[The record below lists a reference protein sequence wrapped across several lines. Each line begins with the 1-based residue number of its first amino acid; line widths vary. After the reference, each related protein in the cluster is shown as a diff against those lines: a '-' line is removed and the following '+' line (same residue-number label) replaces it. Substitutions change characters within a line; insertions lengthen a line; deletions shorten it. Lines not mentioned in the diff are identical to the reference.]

1 MKTRKIFTSLL
12 TILFLTLI
20 FSPAN
25 ARSTNKNSKAK
36 KSITNSKTKQDVIR
50 HLDFMGV
57 PINGTISEFTS
68 KLTNKGFKTT
78 PNSLPVGVK
87 TYSGRYFDNSAELFV
102 YYIPNS
108 KLVYR
113 VKVVIGTYSESQCEN
128 LMLGILSALDRKY
141 EENDVEQGEYEDRT
155 AFSMS
160 VYDEGNGVLF
170 SSEDEEV
177 QVWFPTIGG
186 IDLFI
191 SYELYSYDCDY
202 RLFIDF
208 YDAENYGKY
217 IEWRDSNI

>member
-1 MKTRKIFTSLL
+1 MKSRKIFTSLL

-20 FSPAN
+20 FSPAT
-25 ARSTNKNSKAK
+25 ARSTNKSSKAN
-36 KSITNSKTKQDVIR
+36 KSTAHSKSKQEMIR

-68 KLTNKGFKTT
+68 KLATKGFKTT

-87 TYSGRYFDNSAELFV
+87 TYSGRYYDNSAELFV

-128 LMLGILSALDRKY
+128 LMMNILAALDRKY

-155 AFSMS
+155 AFSIS
-160 VYDEGNGVLF
+160 VYDDKNGVRF
-170 SSEDEEV
+170 STGEDEV
-177 QVWFPTIGG
+177 QEWFPQIGG

-191 SYELYSYDCDY
+191 SYEPYSYDYDY

-217 IEWRDSNI
+217 LEWRDSNI